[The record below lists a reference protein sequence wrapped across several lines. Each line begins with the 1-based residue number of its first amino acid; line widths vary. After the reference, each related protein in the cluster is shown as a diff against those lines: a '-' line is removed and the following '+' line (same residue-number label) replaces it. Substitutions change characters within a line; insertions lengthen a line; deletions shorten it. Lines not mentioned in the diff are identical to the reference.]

1 MQYLMKKICFTDVLL
16 INPSLLF
23 QLKDMAERLPPGVY
37 DAECMRP
44 AYLPNGLEPNGI
56 HYPDSNG
63 ERHSRSDS
71 INGSCLASPTGTYSA
86 VINGTQGSTQLMRD
100 PLGTNEA
107 NPYQQN
113 LGLLTS
119 NVRDENP
126 DIGMPNGGGGVRTS
140 SSSVSEAV
148 GCKDSGPLQDG
159 EGGTKSRNSTLS
171 DNSQVEAEWIEQYE
185 PGVYITLVALRDGT
199 RDLKRVRFRYLTKL
213 PFDSLSPVPLCECI
227 IYIDGPSR
235 LADQQ

>member
-1 MQYLMKKICFTDVLL
+1 MKKICFTDVLL

-227 IYIDGPSR
+227 IYIDGASR